1 MISEAALETAT
12 LESPPAPVI
21 EPDVIRPP
29 EVIQP
34 VDVIQLQD
42 IHKVYSTG
50 EVDVHALCGVSLNV
64 RQGDFVAIMGAS
76 GSGKS
81 TLMNIIGCL
90 DRPTSGTY
98 ILDGQDVSKLSKD
111 ERADIRNSKIG
122 FVFQG
127 FNLLS
132 RTSAIENVELPL
144 IYADIETEE
153 RRRNAMQALAEVGLP
168 GRENNRPNQLSG
180 GQQQRVAIAR
190 AIINQPSLLL
200 ADEPTGNLD
209 SRTSVEIMGIIQELN
224 REQGMT
230 VIMVTHE
237 ADIAQFAN
245 RVIVFKDGLISDDYP
260 VAEPSEAS
268 VVLGIEKKEKT
279 GETLPLPSQPLKRSL
294 LSKAG
299 ALGMTKFGVIFRV
312 AYRALLR
319 NRMRT
324 ALTMLGMIIG
334 VAAVVTMVSIGQGAQ
349 VSVQEQI
356 ASVGTNLL
364 FVGAGSQNVGGVRTG
379 TTSTSLNTL
388 TVEDI
393 GAIRREVPSVSM
405 ASPSVNTRAQLVF
418 GNQNWNTQI
427 QGGNEQFPKIRKWQ
441 VQRGEFFTEADIKT
455 AARVIVLGKTLADKF
470 FVGVEPIGQT
480 IRVGQLPFRVIGVMA
495 PKGQDAGGRDQD
507 DVAFA
512 PYTTVQK
519 KLLAISHIQFAY
531 VSAISS
537 DATYTAQQQI
547 TSLLRQRHQLT
558 ASEENDFTVRNLTD
572 VAEAATETNRI
583 MTILLGSIAAV
594 SLLVGGIGIM
604 NIMLVSVT
612 ERTREVG
619 IRMAV
624 GARASAVRTQFLIES
639 IVLSLTGGLI
649 GVLLG
654 VAISVLIPKLLEWR
668 TVVSIPSML
677 AAVIFSA
684 AVGIFFGYYPA
695 RKAANLDPIE
705 ALRYE

>member
-1 MISEAALETAT
+1 
-12 LESPPAPVI
+12 
-21 EPDVIRPP
+21 
-29 EVIQP
+29 
-34 VDVIQLQD
+34 
-42 IHKVYSTG
+42 
-50 EVDVHALCGVSLNV
+50 
-64 RQGDFVAIMGAS
+64 
-76 GSGKS
+76 
-81 TLMNIIGCL
+81 
-90 DRPTSGTY
+90 
-98 ILDGQDVSKLSKD
+98 
-111 ERADIRNSKIG
+111 
-122 FVFQG
+122 
-127 FNLLS
+127 
-132 RTSAIENVELPL
+132 
-144 IYADIETEE
+144 
-153 RRRNAMQALAEVGLP
+153 
-168 GRENNRPNQLSG
+168 
-180 GQQQRVAIAR
+180 
-190 AIINQPSLLL
+190 
-200 ADEPTGNLD
+200 
-209 SRTSVEIMGIIQELN
+209 
-224 REQGMT
+224 
-230 VIMVTHE
+230 
-237 ADIAQFAN
+237 
-245 RVIVFKDGLISDDYP
+245 
-260 VAEPSEAS
+260 
-268 VVLGIEKKEKT
+268 
-279 GETLPLPSQPLKRSL
+279 
-294 LSKAG
+294 
-299 ALGMTKFGVIFRV
+299 
-312 AYRALLR
+312 
-319 NRMRT
+319 MRT
-324 ALTMLGMIIG
+324 ALTMLGVIIG

-349 VSVQEQI
+349 ISVQEQI

-393 GAIRREVPSVSM
+393 EAIRREIPSVAM
-405 ASPSVNTRAQLVF
+405 ASPSVNSRAQLVF

-455 AARVIVLGKTLADKF
+455 AARVIVIGKTIADKF
-470 FVGVEPIGQT
+470 FVGVDPIGQT

-519 KLLAISHIQFAY
+519 KLLAISHVQFAY

-547 TSLLRQRHQLT
+547 TSLLRQRHQLA

-572 VAEAATETNRI
+572 VAEAASETNRI

-594 SLLVGGIGIM
+594 SLFVGGIGIM

-639 IVLSLTGGLI
+639 IVLSLAGGLI
-649 GVLLG
+649 GALLG

-668 TVVSIPSML
+668 TMVSVPSML

-684 AVGIFFGYYPA
+684 VVGIFFGYYPA

-705 ALRYE
+705 ALHYE